1 MPQNSSQQAK
11 DILVTGPKRAWYL
24 CVCPL
29 SLPAVSQHWRGNHKA
44 VGDQQQ
50 SLQRGCQKEKED

>member
-1 MPQNSSQQAK
+1 MPQNSFHQAK
-11 DILVTGPKRAWYL
+11 GTLAPSYWCL

-29 SLPAVSQHWRGNHKA
+29 SLPAALQHWQGSHKA

-50 SLQRGCQKEKED
+50 SLEQGCQKEKED